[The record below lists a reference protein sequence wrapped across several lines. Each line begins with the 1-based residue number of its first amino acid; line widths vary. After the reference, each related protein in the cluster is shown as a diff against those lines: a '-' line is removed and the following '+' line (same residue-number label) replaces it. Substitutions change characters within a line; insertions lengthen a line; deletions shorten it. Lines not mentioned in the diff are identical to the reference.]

1 MVVMMFFIVCL
12 LFLYKYSLF
21 FWIAL
26 FIIKNIMGK
35 KFIISEDERNRI
47 LGLHETA
54 KNNYGTVISEQYAGV
69 AFGAEQNGLRI
80 KKVEA
85 TEQAVAGQPA
95 AQPAAQP
102 QNAGV
107 PNLSV
112 FDKYVPTKEEVI
124 NYVKGLSGL
133 STEEEI
139 QKSLESPFYS
149 KMYKIIAPLE
159 VNLDISKKSLPTQD
173 ENWKE
178 WYVNKGLANKDYAG
192 NIKFVDDITSKGPAI
207 FAEVAQKYD
216 WENLK
221 KNLGILKE
229 WAIANPTLTLPRAYD
244 ANFQKYLRSKGATDT
259 RFATSVAYSL
269 GLIKK
274 GGDLSP
280 LRNLS

>member
-1 MVVMMFFIVCL
+1 
-12 LFLYKYSLF
+12 
-21 FWIAL
+21 
-26 FIIKNIMGK
+26 MGK

-54 KNNYGTVISEQYAGV
+54 KNNHGTVISEQYAGV
-69 AFGAEQNGLRI
+69 AFGSEPNGLRI

-85 TEQAVAGQPA
+85 TEQVAAGQTA

-107 PNLSV
+107 PNLSI
-112 FDKYVPTKEEVI
+112 FDKYVPTKEEVM
-124 NYVKGLSGL
+124 NYVKGISGL
-133 STEEEI
+133 KTDEEI
-139 QKSLESPFYS
+139 QKSLQNPFYT

-159 VNLDISKKSLPTQD
+159 VNLDIDKKSLPTQD
-173 ENWKE
+173 ENWRE
-178 WYVNKGLANKDYAG
+178 WYLYKGMADKDVTG
-192 NIKFVDDITSKGPAI
+192 NIRINPEALSAKAPAI
-207 FAEVAQKYD
+207 FAQVAQKYD

-221 KNLGILKE
+221 KNLAILKE
-229 WAIANPTLTLPRAYD
+229 WAMANPNSTLPRSYD
-244 ANFQKYLRSKGATDT
+244 ANFQKYLKSKGATDT